1 LNKLLGFIR
10 TEPFLFI
17 WFVFVVFVYSTISLF
32 KYWHFLSGFDLG
44 IIDQAIWHYSRFEK
58 PACTVNPFS
67 NLLGDHFHPLLAV
80 LAPLYWVFPK
90 VEILLVAQDFFFIL
104 PVFPV
109 FIFVNKRL
117 GRLAGYFFSI
127 SYSIFWGVQTA
138 STFEFHEVS
147 LAVPLI
153 AFAVYFIDEEK
164 WRLLLLDSFLLMLV
178 KEDMCL
184 LSMFL
189 GFCLILKRHFKI
201 GLALA
206 AASFLI
212 FLFEL
217 KVLIPFFSD
226 AGKYNYWER
235 NYSQLGAG
243 PMEAVKMFFTH
254 PLRIVT
260 LLFSDPRKIKALLCI
275 FAPFLMAPLFSPYGI
290 LLIPL
295 VCERML
301 SSNVAF
307 WVVNNESHYT
317 AVISP
322 LVIMAAADG
331 LFNAFKYIGDSRNK
345 RKWIGI
351 LAAVI
356 LILNISISLL
366 PRFPLRKFIRP
377 SFFKFSDAEKA
388 GPEILSLIPKE
399 AGVLCQDSIL
409 PHLTHRKIVVDILLD
424 KFITDKPIDVL
435 SGDGIDCIVACKYL
449 PSFYE
454 DHEKEIRD
462 RIEIMKRKGFR
473 SVYDEKGWIILK
485 K

>member
-1 LNKLLGFIR
+1 MKLRIYSVLNKLTGFIR

-17 WFVFVVFVYSTISLF
+17 WFVFVVFVYSTLSLF
-32 KYWHFLSGFDLG
+32 KYWHFSPGYDLSIF
-44 IIDQAIWHYSRFEK
+44 DQAIWHYSRFEK
-58 PACTVNPFS
+58 PTCTVNPFS
-67 NLLGDHFHPLLAV
+67 NLLGDHFHPLLAI
-80 LAPLYWVFPK
+80 LAPLFWVFPK
-90 VEILLVAQDFFFIL
+90 VEVLLIAQAFLLVM
-104 PVFPV
+104 PVFPI

-138 STFEFHEVS
+138 ATFEFHEVS

-153 AFAVYFIDEEK
+153 AFAVYFMDEEK
-164 WRLLLLDSFLLMLV
+164 WRLLLLNSFLLMLV

-189 GFCLILKRHFKI
+189 GFCLILKKHFKI
-201 GLALA
+201 GLVLA

-212 FLFEL
+212 FLVEL

-243 PMEAVKMFFTH
+243 PFEALKTFFTH
-254 PLRIVT
+254 PLQIVA
-260 LLFSDPRKIKALLCI
+260 LLFSDPRKIKALICI
-275 FAPFLMAPLFSPYGI
+275 FTPFLMTPLFSPYGI

-295 VCERML
+295 ICERML

-331 LFNAFKYIGDSRNK
+331 FFNVFKNIGDSEK
-345 RKWIGI
+345 KEKWIGI
-351 LAAVI
+351 LAALV
-356 LILNISISLL
+356 LILNVSLSLL
-366 PRFPLRKFIRP
+366 PRFPLRKYIRP
-377 SFFKFSDAEKA
+377 SFFKLNDVEKA
-388 GPEILSLIPKE
+388 GPRILSLIPKE
-399 AGVLCQDSIL
+399 AVVLCQFVIV
-409 PHLTHRKIVVDILLD
+409 PHLTHRKIVRDILGD
-424 KFITDKPIDVL
+424 DL
-435 SGDGIDCIVACKYL
+435 SGDGIDYIVACKYL
-449 PSFYE
+449 SPFPMDNYQ
-454 DHEKEIRD
+454 EIQNRL
-462 RIEIMKRKGFR
+462 EIMEKKGFR
-473 SVYDEKGWIILK
+473 PVFEENGWIILK